1 MNVEVAPEVK
11 RMLPPVMVSP
21 EAEASPPVAVV
32 RRPPEKVEVAE
43 PATYMFPLTAK
54 VAEGE
59 VVPMPTSPLPPTQN
73 AGVEVPSSE
82 TTKAV
87 VELPI
92 STDSVPYGVEEAMPT
107 FILAPPVPP
116 IPPLFSVS
124 E

>member
-59 VVPMPTSPLPPTQN
+59 VVPMPTSPLPPTIN

-82 TTKAV
+82 TTKAGE
-87 VELPI
+87 VEPI
-92 STDSVPYGVEEAMPT
+92 STESVPHGVEEAMPT
-107 FILAPPVPP
+107 ADLVNVLEPFVTP
-116 IPPLFSVS
+116 
-124 E
+124 